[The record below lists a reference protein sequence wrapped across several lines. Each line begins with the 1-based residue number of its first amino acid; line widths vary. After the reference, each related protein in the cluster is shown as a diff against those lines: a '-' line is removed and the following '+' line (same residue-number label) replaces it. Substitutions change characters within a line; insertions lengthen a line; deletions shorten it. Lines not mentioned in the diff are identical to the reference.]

1 VKSYNVT
8 AELLAGT
15 CRSGFLSCGT
25 HVFDRTPVKSLPPH
39 KREATMKL
47 TSHAMLLAAAFAAQN
62 AVAADADN
70 GKRLAL
76 LHCSSCH
83 IVEPNARRELS
94 NSPPFETIA
103 QKFGNAPELIAF
115 AILSPHPRMNFTPS
129 RRDAQD
135 IAAYIATLA
144 K

>member
-1 VKSYNVT
+1 
-8 AELLAGT
+8 
-15 CRSGFLSCGT
+15 
-25 HVFDRTPVKSLPPH
+25 
-39 KREATMKL
+39 MKL
-47 TSHAMLLAAAFAAQN
+47 TFNGVLFVAAFAVQS

-70 GKRLAL
+70 GNRLAQQ
-76 LHCSSCH
+76 HCSPCH
-83 IVEPNARRELS
+83 IVEPGSRRELA
-94 NSPPFETIA
+94 NSPPFENIA

-115 AILSPHPRMNFTPS
+115 AILSPHPRMNLTPS